1 MNKNHENVKIIWI
14 RTVSTYVGIE
24 KKKTKQLFRGAKR
37 IVSSKKKKKKKK
49 YFLRI
54 KTIELFKE
62 RNLRK
67 SLRYPSLSTTHDL
80 G

>member
-37 IVSSKKKKKKKK
+37 IVSSKKKKKRKNIFLELKQLNCSKKE
-49 YFLRI
+49 I
-54 KTIELFKE
+54 SE
-62 RNLRK
+62 
-67 SLRYPSLSTTHDL
+67 SH
-80 G
+80 